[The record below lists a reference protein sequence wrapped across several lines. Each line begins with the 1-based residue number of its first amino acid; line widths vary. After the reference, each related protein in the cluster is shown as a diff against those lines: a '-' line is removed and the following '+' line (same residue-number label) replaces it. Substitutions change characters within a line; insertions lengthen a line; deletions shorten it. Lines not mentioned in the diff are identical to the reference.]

1 MLVRHTVVIALT
13 CLFGLATGTA
23 AGQGAGER
31 YETLRETVEKAV
43 FTNPEVRAQ
52 FQTFRAAVQAQN
64 FTEGDLLPSVDLQ
77 AQLGRERRSNIPGS
91 PAQNWTRHGYTLQ
104 LTQLLYDGQATANSI
119 RQLGF
124 EKLSTYYELLATT
137 DSLATEAVNAYLD
150 VLRFREMVA
159 YAEEN
164 YAIHEKT
171 MTLIRERQEA
181 GVGRGADYEQAAGR
195 LALAQSNLMQENNN
209 LNDVVQRY
217 RRIVGQYPPEVL
229 SPPPDVS
236 EKIPEDP
243 QNFRSSL
250 VANPSILSKHAL
262 VLAAKAS
269 REAAKGQFAPVV
281 ELRASTGRD
290 RPQEDP
296 TSHDIQSSNIQVV
309 MSYNLYR
316 GGSDLARVR
325 QTAAQWYAA
334 RDVRDYTCRNLQQ
347 ELSIAWNNIQR
358 LRRQRPYLEG
368 HEAAM
373 EKVRVA
379 AEQQFE
385 IGQRSL
391 LDLLDTSN
399 ELFDSRRA
407 LANGVYDLLQAE
419 YRWIAL
425 SHRLLPVLGLSQ
437 PHEQAVPENAELSLP
452 ESSLHSCMTPTPDT
466 RNLAPVK
473 VTYRDNMQPPRISPL
488 SSGAVDDSSNL
499 N

>member
-1 MLVRHTVVIALT
+1 MRRSVILAITYVLSLAMSPAT
-13 CLFGLATGTA
+13 GQGLAA
-23 AGQGAGER
+23 PR
-31 YETLRETVEKAV
+31 ETLRETVEKAI
-43 FTNPEVRAQ
+43 FTNPEIRAQ
-52 FQTFRAAVQAQN
+52 FQTFIASLETQN
-64 FTEGDLLPSVDLQ
+64 FTKGDLRPSVDLQ
-77 AQLGRERRSNIPGS
+77 AQLGREWRTNIPGS
-91 PAQNWTRHGYTLQ
+91 PSQNWSRHGYTLQ
-104 LTQLLYDGQATANSI
+104 LTQLLYDGLATANSV
-119 RQLGF
+119 RQQGF
-124 EKLSTYYELLATT
+124 EKLSAYYELLATT

-150 VLRFREMVA
+150 VLRFREMVQ

-171 MTLIRERQEA
+171 MTLIRERQES
-181 GVGRGADYEQAAGR
+181 GVGRGVDYEQAAGR

-217 RRIVGQYPPEVL
+217 RRIVGQDPPDVL
-229 SPPPDVS
+229 SPPPDVANR
-236 EKIPEDP
+236 IPAQP
-243 QNFRSSL
+243 RNFRSSL
-250 VANPSILSKHAL
+250 VSNPSILSKQAL
-262 VLAAKAS
+262 VIAAKAS

-281 ELRASTGRD
+281 ELRASSGRD
-290 RPQEDP
+290 RPQED
-296 TSHDIQSSNIQVV
+296 SSVHDIQTSNIQVV

-316 GGSDLARVR
+316 GGSDTARVR
-325 QTAAQWYAA
+325 QSTAQWYTA

-347 ELSIAWNNIQR
+347 ELSVAWNGIQR

-407 LANGVYDLLQAE
+407 LANGVYDLIQAE

-425 SHRLLPVLGLSQ
+425 SHQLLPVLGLSQ
-437 PHEQAVPENAELSLP
+437 PHEQTVPE
-452 ESSLHSCMTPTPDT
+452 
-466 RNLAPVK
+466 
-473 VTYRDNMQPPRISPL
+473 
-488 SSGAVDDSSNL
+488 
-499 N
+499 

>member
-1 MLVRHTVVIALT
+1 MLLRHSVVIAVT
-13 CLFGLATGTA
+13 CVMGLATSIA
-23 AGQGAGER
+23 VGQGRAAP
-31 YETLRETVEKAV
+31 YETLGETVEKAI

-52 FQTFRAAVQAQN
+52 FQTFIASLETQN
-64 FTEGDLLPSVDLQ
+64 FTRGDLLPSVDLQ
-77 AQLGRERRSNIPGS
+77 AQFGREQRANIPGS
-91 PAQNWTRHGYTLQ
+91 PSQNWTRYGYTLQ

-119 RQLGF
+119 RQQGF
-124 EKLSTYYELLATT
+124 EKLSAYYELLATT

-150 VLRFREMVA
+150 VQRFREMVQ

-171 MTLIRERQEA
+171 MTLIRERQES
-181 GVGRGADYEQAAGR
+181 GVGRGVDYEQAAGR

-217 RRIVGQYPPEVL
+217 RRIVGQYPPDVL

-236 EKIPEDP
+236 DKIPKEP
-243 QNFRSSL
+243 RNFRSSL
-250 VANPSILSKHAL
+250 VANPSILSKQAL
-262 VLAAKAS
+262 VIAAKAS

-296 TSHDIQSSNIQVV
+296 TAHDIQTSNVQVV

-316 GGSDLARVR
+316 GGSDSARVR

-347 ELSIAWNNIQR
+347 ELSTAWNNIQR
-358 LRRQRPYLEG
+358 LRQQRPYLAG

-437 PHEQAVPENAELSLP
+437 PHEQTVPENTELSLP
-452 ESSLHSCMTPTPDT
+452 ESSLDNCMTPTPDT

-473 VTYRDNMQPPRISPL
+473 VTYRDDMQPPRISPL
-488 SSGAVDDSSNL
+488 NTGVADDSSTL